1 MCRQIR
7 YSIGFSFFY
16 GYIDIIVYLILLLFS
31 YTHIKVLSYP
41 FYSFYSHITLTQIP
55 MNNNSLNDPILV
67 YIYLNIANKN
77 INMNLIPLFI

>member
-1 MCRQIR
+1 
-7 YSIGFSFFY
+7 
-16 GYIDIIVYLILLLFS
+16 
-31 YTHIKVLSYP
+31 
-41 FYSFYSHITLTQIP
+41 